1 MPAPRTALALPTAA
15 VVLALALVSGC
26 SSGGGDTSR
35 DTAASGASSAD
46 STTGT
51 ATTGIPAT
59 GAAMTP
65 SASGTPAAQAS
76 ASRTTAVPSASPSP
90 SPSPTWPDL
99 PAELQAWNTEPKGRM
114 APDAESIHLQSRA
127 LIGDMEDMYG
137 SARGAKCW
145 PERPTMWTDMCALGA
160 TKANETVQ
168 KSLALISHEPAAYFT
183 TLRANAAKITK
194 AVSTYR
200 TNGCAKDPA
209 SAKTRQTCQNA
220 AYTIAQAYNSLRDG
234 FNAALNG
241 H

>member
-1 MPAPRTALALPTAA
+1 MPAPRTALTLPTAA
-15 VVLALALVSGC
+15 VVLALVLVSGC

-35 DTAASGASSAD
+35 DAAALGASSAD
-46 STTGT
+46 NTTAT

-59 GAAMTP
+59 GAAMPP

-76 ASRTTAVPSASPSP
+76 ASRTTAVPSASP